1 MKNLLLFYTSFKG
14 RATRY
19 DFNVLYALVLFAG
32 SIVATIIDLAM
43 AGWDYNLATHQA
55 YATLGWNLL
64 IILPTFA
71 VTARRLHDVNLSGW
85 WQILLY
91 VPALYSTIYFE
102 MNEENFNEGLFTPLE
117 LYGLLAVLVFYLA
130 TLIFFSTKRGTIGPN
145 KYGAD
150 LLGETNV

>member
-43 AGWDYNLATHQA
+43 AGWDYNLATYQA
-55 YATLGWNLL
+55 YATFGWNIL
-64 IILPTFA
+64 IILPTLA

-85 WQILLY
+85 WQVLLY
-91 VPALYSTIYFE
+91 IPAFFAVIYFE
-102 MNEENFNEGLFTPLE
+102 MNEDNFDQGLFSPTE

-130 TLIFFSTKRGTIGPN
+130 MLIFFSTKRGTNGTN
-145 KYGAD
+145 KYGHD
-150 LLGETNV
+150 PL